1 MDNGNIMPQGE
12 SGQIVPEPIEVM
24 RRAEFVF
31 EPFMGSLVQ
40 MPESRAAQ
48 VTQETDMFPHS
59 SPLQI
64 EIAPAPMQAEVV
76 CEKAAAG
83 SGSLESEIGPWE
95 SQGKLTLEAA
105 ETPNAISLTSR

>member
-1 MDNGNIMPQGE
+1 MPQGE
-12 SGQIVPEPIEVM
+12 SGQIVPEPIEGV

-48 VTQETDMFPHS
+48 VRQETDLFPHP

-64 EIAPAPMQAEVV
+64 EIAPASVQAEIL
-76 CEKAAAG
+76 CETASAAAG
-83 SGSLESEIGPWE
+83 SESLD
-95 SQGKLTLEAA
+95 
-105 ETPNAISLTSR
+105 